1 MRKETA
7 TFGGGCFWC
16 IEAIVERL
24 KGVETVVSGFAGGT
38 APGHPTYREVCSGL
52 TGHAEIVEVTFDAEI
67 ISFRDLV
74 LVFMTSHNPTLLNRQ
89 GADIG
94 TAYRSIIQYHS
105 EEQKQTIEEL
115 FQELKASYSNPIVT
129 EVMKATEFFPA
140 ETPHQGYYR
149 NNSTAPYCTAVI
161 DPKIAKLRA
170 MYAHLLKPDNM

>member
-115 FQELKASYSNPIVT
+115 FQELKASYSNPIV
-129 EVMKATEFFPA
+129 
-140 ETPHQGYYR
+140 
-149 NNSTAPYCTAVI
+149 
-161 DPKIAKLRA
+161 
-170 MYAHLLKPDNM
+170 